1 MTRPTRSI
9 ALPRPEAP
17 SDAAPAD
24 PLAGRLALRIDD
36 IVKATGLSRSAIE
49 KARRLGVFPEPSRV
63 VGRCPIW
70 SVDSLKN
77 WLAEGNG
84 R

>member
-1 MTRPTRSI
+1 MTRRATI
-9 ALPRPEAP
+9 ALAPPEA
-17 SDAAPAD
+17 APDD

-49 KARRLGVFPEPSRV
+49 KARRLGAFPEPSRV

-70 SVDSLKN
+70 SPSTIRRWV
-77 WLAEGNG
+77 EGGG